1 MTDLTPGSADWC
13 RVVTA
18 SKVASILGHS
28 PFMSQRSVWHLMR
41 GEYEVETTD
50 AMRRGLYLE
59 SGVLAWW
66 RDQHGVDATDE
77 SQWAEQPS
85 YRLGD
90 WAAATPDAEAR
101 LPEDHQDDPPVLVD
115 AKTSSNDDEWGSPGT
130 DEIPAHYL
138 VSSHWQL
145 HISGYRRV
153 YLPVLTSRLR
163 FTEYV
168 VEADPEVG
176 RLLEQ
181 RCAAFYR
188 SLSADTPP
196 PLDDSVST
204 FECVK
209 RLHRDIEPGLT
220 VDVPPDLA
228 LEFVES
234 ALAIDADNRRKTAA
248 LVELY
253 DMAGRAQYLACNGIR
268 IARRQ
273 AKGAAVSIVRT
284 CNNPDLL
291 REPENAA

>member
-1 MTDLTPGSADWC
+1 MTDLMPGSADWC
-13 RVVTA
+13 RTVTA
-18 SKVASILGHS
+18 SKVAAILGHS

-50 AMRRGLYLE
+50 AMRRGHYLE
-59 SGVLAWW
+59 DGVLRWW
-66 RDQHGVDATDE
+66 RDRNPEFAGFI
-77 SQWAEQPS
+77 EQPT
-85 YRLGD
+85 YYLGQIED
-90 WAAATPDAEAR
+90 QEANIWAAATPDAYAAR
-101 LPEDHQDDPPVLVD
+101 YGQSVLVE
-115 AKTSSNDDEWGSPGT
+115 AKTSANDDEWGRPGT
-130 DEIPAHYL
+130 DEIPGHYL
-138 VSSHWQL
+138 TQVYWSMHVSGIHETR
-145 HISGYRRV
+145 I
-153 YLPVLTSRLR
+153 PVLTSRLR
-163 FTEYV
+163 FEEYV
-168 VEADPEVG
+168 VHHDVEVG
-176 RLLEQ
+176 QMLEA
-181 RCAAFYR
+181 RCREFYD

-204 FECVK
+204 FQCVK

-234 ALAIDADNRRKTAA
+234 ALAIDAANRRKTAA

-273 AKGAAVSIVRT
+273 AKGAGVSIVRT